1 VESTEG
7 RILRLERQLDQA
19 RADLERQR
27 QWILELQRKR
37 ASIDVPQQIGLGSA
51 FGPPGQPQDDIF
63 GPFPAFLPATAIVAK
78 AGNIPGSG
86 TITFATW
93 DGTNLTPGT
102 VTATAYNHWK
112 TPTPADNTN
121 MCDVYL
127 WQNVWWIGPFDC

>member
-37 ASIDVPQQIGLGSA
+37 ASIDVPQQIGLGTA

-63 GPFPAFLPATAIVAK
+63 GPFPAFLPATAIVAQ

-93 DGTNLTPGT
+93 DGTNLTPST

-112 TPTPADNTN
+112 TPTPADNTK

>member
-51 FGPPGQPQDDIF
+51 YGPPGQPQDDIF

-93 DGTNLTPGT
+93 DGTNLTAST
-102 VTATAYNHWK
+102 VTATAYNPWR
-112 TPTPADNTN
+112 TPTPADNTK
-121 MCDVYL
+121 MCMVCL
-127 WQNVWWIGPFDC
+127 WQNVYWIISFDC

>member
-112 TPTPADNTN
+112 TPTPADNTK

>member
-1 VESTEG
+1 MESTEG

-86 TITFATW
+86 IITFASW
-93 DGTNLTPGT
+93 DGTNLTPST

-112 TPTPADNTN
+112 TPTPADNTK